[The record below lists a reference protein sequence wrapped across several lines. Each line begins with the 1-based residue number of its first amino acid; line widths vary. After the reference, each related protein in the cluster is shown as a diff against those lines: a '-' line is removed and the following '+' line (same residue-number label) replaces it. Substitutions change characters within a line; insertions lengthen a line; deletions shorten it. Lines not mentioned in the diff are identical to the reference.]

1 MTWKVR
7 EEGSPRVR
15 EGLSLE
21 QVVEGLEEGEWGP
34 TDEVRGPNDRDWT
47 RFENHPEFS
56 DAVALEPLPSHE
68 DEETHI
74 DMTPII
80 DVAMVLLVFFI
91 LIFTVFGAG
100 EAAGGGRGGRGRAG
114 RHHARAGEEPDDQG
128 DGHAQERPD
137 GLPRGGRPK
146 PTPADQLGAVLGRFV
161 RSTSH
166 TTLLLA
172 AADDVPHGDTVFVE
186 DQAKGAG
193 MDKVML
199 AAGGQAVTA
208 SGRREPADCRWH
220 RPAHAGP
227 LAPAPSSP
235 P

>member
-21 QVVEGLEEGEWGP
+21 QVLEGLEEGEWGP
-34 TDEVRGPNDRDWT
+34 TDEVRGPDDRDWT
-47 RFENHPEFS
+47 PFENHPTFA
-56 DAVALEPLPSHE
+56 DAVALEPLPGHE
-68 DEETHI
+68 DDETHI

-91 LIFTVFGAG
+91 LIFTYSVLEKRL
-100 EAAGGGRGGRGRAG
+100 EAAQGRRQAG
-114 RHHARAGEEPDDQG
+114 PAVITHEEVKNQMIKVTATRENGHTVYRVEDD
-128 DGHAQERPD
+128 A
-137 GLPRGGRPK
+137 K
-146 PTPADQLGAVLGRFV
+146 PVPPDQLGAVLGRFV

-193 MDKVML
+193 MDKVLL
-199 AAGGQAVTA
+199 AALE
-208 SGRREPADCRWH
+208 SK
-220 RPAHAGP
+220 GP
-227 LAPAPSSP
+227 PSP

>member
-1 MTWKVR
+1 MIWKVR

-15 EGLSLE
+15 DGLSLE
-21 QVVEGLEEGEWGP
+21 QVLEGLEEGEWGP
-34 TDEVRGPNDRDWT
+34 TDEVRGPDDRDWT
-47 RFENHPEFS
+47 PFENHPQFA

-91 LIFTVFGAG
+91 LIFTYSVLEKRL
-100 EAAGGGRGGRGRAG
+100 EAAKAG
-114 RHHARAGEEPDDQG
+114 KDGPAVVTAEQVKNQMIKVTATRENGHTVYRVEDD
-128 DGHAQERPD
+128 
-137 GLPRGGRPK
+137 PK
-146 PTPADQLGAVLGRFV
+146 PVPADQLGAVLGRFV

-172 AADDVPHGDTVFVE
+172 AGDDVPHGDTVFVE

-193 MDKVML
+193 MDNVML
-199 AAGGQAVTA
+199 AGL
-208 SGRREPADCRWH
+208 ENK
-220 RPAHAGP
+220 
-227 LAPAPSSP
+227 AP
-235 P
+235 